1 MKTQSKTYREYA
13 RSIYNDPKTLTQLYL
28 KTGPHADT
36 HTNERNPE
44 FFIGPS
50 QLRRETSWGSEFGWV
65 PGRRRKGVLH
75 AAAPDNGRW
84 FGPQSHVWDSRFVA
98 ELGW

>member
-1 MKTQSKTYREYA
+1 MQA
-13 RSIYNDPKTLTQLYL
+13 RNIYNDLKTLIQFYL

-36 HTNERNPE
+36 HTQMKINPE

-50 QLRRETSWGSEFGWV
+50 QPRRETSWGSEFGWV
-65 PGRRRKGVLH
+65 PGRQRKGVLH
-75 AAAPDNGRW
+75 LAAPDNGRW
-84 FGPQSHVWDSRFVA
+84 FGPQSHVWDSRFMA